1 MNIHCSDDIMWEQ
14 AKWADEGL
22 LDGTSTYIYTYVCI
36 QELLMWI
43 KGVGLVGL
51 LDDGGTCTTLKRNKS
66 AYHL

>member
-1 MNIHCSDDIMWEQ
+1 MGGRRAFGWHVNIH
-14 AKWADEGL
+14 
-22 LDGTSTYIYTYVCI
+22 IYKYVYVCI

>member
-1 MNIHCSDDIMWEQ
+1 MGGRRAVGWHVNIHI
-14 AKWADEGL
+14 
-22 LDGTSTYIYTYVCI
+22 YVCI